1 MASALRAAGAARGS
15 PGAPHGSLRVTL
27 GGGAVALTAYEFTLL
42 RVLAELRGQVLTREQ
57 VLDLAKG
64 AAEEAFDRS
73 IDVRISLI
81 RQKLEDDAKHPRL
94 LKTVRGAGYVLADN
108 EVDP

>member
-1 MASALRAAGAARGS
+1 
-15 PGAPHGSLRVTL
+15 
-27 GGGAVALTAYEFTLL
+27 
-42 RVLAELRGQVLTREQ
+42 VLAELRGQVLTREQ

-73 IDVRISLI
+73 IDVRISRI